1 MSLVVASQTER
12 HRVGY
17 ALETKKAATFIQQSL
32 IDYANDHGIDLIQID
47 PTKPLLQQGPF
58 RCIIHKLYT
67 QQWINHLNQF
77 SSQNPA
83 TIVIDP
89 MERVNRIHNRV
100 SMLEAVT
107 KLQIPLQN
115 ATVEVPKQV
124 VLNESK
130 DFNEE
135 EEEVGLSL
143 KFPVIAK
150 PLVANGTATCHEL
163 SLVFDI
169 EGLRELSFPVVL
181 QEFVNH
187 GGVVF
192 KIYVAGNQVDCVKRK
207 SLTDIPE
214 EKLKTLNGSV
224 PFSQISSLRNEE
236 GGGGGGEVGVEMPP
250 ESLVTEL
257 AKGLRTELGLN
268 LFNVDVIRDGNNP
281 TRYLV
286 IDINYFPGY
295 AKLTSYETFI
305 TNFLLDVVHSNAA

>member
-1 MSLVVASQTER
+1 MSLVVASQSER
-12 HRVGY
+12 YRVGY
-17 ALETKKAATFIQQSL
+17 ALETKKVATFIQQSL
-32 IDYANDHGIDLIQID
+32 IDYANNHGIDLIQID
-47 PTKPLLQQGPF
+47 PTKPLQQQGPF

-67 QQWINHLNQF
+67 QQWIDHLNQF
-77 SSQNPA
+77 SSQNPT

-89 MERVNRIHNRV
+89 MERVNRLHNRV

-107 KLQIPLQN
+107 KLQISLQN
-115 ATVEVPKQV
+115 GTVQVPKQV
-124 VLNESK
+124 LLNESK
-130 DFNEE
+130 DFN

-163 SLVFDI
+163 FLVFDR

-214 EKLKTLNGSV
+214 EKLKRLNGSV
-224 PFSQISSLRNEE
+224 PFSQISNLRDEE
-236 GGGGGGEVGVEMPP
+236 GGDGGGEDGIEMPP

-257 AKGLRTELGLN
+257 AKGLRVELGLN
-268 LFNVDVIRDGNNP
+268 LFNVDVIRDANDP

-295 AKLTSYETFI
+295 AKLTSYEPFI
-305 TNFLLDVVHSNAA
+305 TNFLLDIVHSKAA